1 MPKFCHR
8 VGMASA
14 WLKNMFKQAFAAKR
28 LPVQNGSTRCN
39 GTHGRLCLAARKG
52 APVEWPGCA
61 LPLNVRVVIWLS
73 QCEREIVLI
82 WLSSICL
89 RGGEHVHF

>member
-52 APVEWPGCA
+52 APVEWLGCA
-61 LPLNVRVVIWLS
+61 LHLE
-73 QCEREIVLI
+73 CESCDLAVLMRMRNPI
-82 WLSSICL
+82 NLAEFD
-89 RGGEHVHF
+89 EHVNF